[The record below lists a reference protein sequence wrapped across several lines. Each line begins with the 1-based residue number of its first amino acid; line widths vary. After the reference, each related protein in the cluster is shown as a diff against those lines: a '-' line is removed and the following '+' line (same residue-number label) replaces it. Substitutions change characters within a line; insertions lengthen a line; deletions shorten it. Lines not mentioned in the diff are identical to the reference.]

1 MSAVTNGTS
10 KNEEKGMIVRRTH
23 GLHETQRDTEVLKVV
38 LYLLYLE
45 VNRFYFIFLLY
56 FLFSGEIFNF
66 LPLRFQES
74 E

>member
-1 MSAVTNGTS
+1 MSAVTNGTT

-23 GLHETQRDTEVLKVV
+23 GLHKTQRDTEVLKVV
-38 LYLLYLE
+38 LYFCTWKSIDF
-45 VNRFYFIFLLY
+45 NFFYFLLY
-56 FLFSGEIFNF
+56 FLFSGIFNF

>member
-1 MSAVTNGTS
+1 MSAVTNGTT

-45 VNRFYFIFLLY
+45 VNRF
-56 FLFSGEIFNF
+56 
-66 LPLRFQES
+66 
-74 E
+74 